1 MKNILNYQGNKRS
14 LLDFI
19 SKESGDFIVPNKYF
33 LDIFAGSGS
42 VSLHFADKYK
52 VAFNDL
58 EKYSYHI
65 ISAHLQSNESQ
76 CTLLNLQN
84 ILTSYNS
91 NRTILYNGLS
101 KHLSLEQSF
110 INTGDVQIFDQII
123 KNYPSI
129 WNGSYSELLNG
140 KVSIEKLDESKNRF
154 YALFTFYYAN
164 SYFGIKQ
171 CIDIDSIRF
180 AIDSQ
185 PDQIKSLLFTAL
197 YYAMNACVFSKDG
210 HMAQP
215 LNPTKYLTRCLR
227 LRQISIIDTFVDFLE
242 TFKPISNAREHIG
255 FSQDFATL
263 IENPQLM
270 KNVGCIYAD
279 PPYTD
284 MQYSRYY
291 HLLNTVTDYRYVAP
305 TIQNGK
311 YTKGLYLDNR
321 IQSDLSCKSSC
332 LTQMRKLIN
341 ECKNYGIN
349 LIISF
354 AYPCDPSSQ
363 KTDRYVMDIND
374 LIESCNESFGKNR
387 VFVKT
392 NAYLHSNHRN
402 SEKKSV
408 FEYLI
413 LCKGAIE

>member
-1 MKNILNYQGNKRS
+1 MFLTYNLNFED
-14 LLDFI
+14 LL
-19 SKESGDFIVPNKYF
+19 KLESIQ
-33 LDIFAGSGS
+33 
-42 VSLHFADKYK
+42 
-52 VAFNDL
+52 NDV
-58 EKYSYHI
+58 
-65 ISAHLQSNESQ
+65 N
-76 CTLLNLQN
+76 
-84 ILTSYNS
+84 
-91 NRTILYNGLS
+91 
-101 KHLSLEQSF
+101 F
-110 INTGDVQIFDQII
+110 
-123 KNYPSI
+123 
-129 WNGSYSELLNG
+129 
-140 KVSIEKLDESKNRF
+140 
-154 YALFTFYYAN
+154 
-164 SYFGIKQ
+164 
-171 CIDIDSIRF
+171 
-180 AIDSQ
+180 
-185 PDQIKSLLFTAL
+185 
-197 YYAMNACVFSKDG
+197 
-210 HMAQP
+210 
-215 LNPTKYLTRCLR
+215 
-227 LRQISIIDTFVDFLE
+227 
-242 TFKPISNAREHIG
+242 
-255 FSQDFATL
+255 
-263 IENPQLM
+263 
-270 KNVGCIYAD
+270 IYAD